1 MNKISDKNIRLRYNI
16 LNVVIYIVGI
26 VLLLQLFNLQ
36 IVHGSEYRETSN
48 TRLTREAVLK
58 AARGDITDSS
68 GVKLVTTK
76 TGFSLELYKTKIDDK
91 ELNNMILKMAE
102 ILEEN
107 KDEVIDNLPIDINP
121 YKFTMESE
129 EEQKE
134 WKQEYDLDENANA
147 EECFNALKEKYKI
160 QSENIEDIRK
170 IMVVRYEID
179 RNGYSNIR
187 PIIVAKDISRESSI
201 QIEEQGHLLPGTAIV
216 TEPIVTYP
224 YGTLASHILG
234 YLGLISAEEYAE
246 KSDEYDINDVIGRD
260 GIQYMFEKY
269 LKGQDGIRQIDM
281 SVDGEV
287 TGEYISKEDFIKRY
301 SSIYSSIGVNDIN
314 ISIGEINS
322 KTEIPISITMNTLAG
337 KLKFEDIKVNIVEED
352 KDYKIVW
359 NESLIIPNM
368 IKDDKIGVEV
378 DKAIRGQILDRDNN
392 KLAYDGKAYQVS
404 IHPSVFTVNK
414 DENLS
419 KFANILDV
427 SIDKISEKIENQN
440 PEHKIPILK
449 VSQYEDEKINSLKTI
464 EGVIIDEVDSRVYQ
478 NSEALGCLIGYTDNI
493 TKEELEKYKDKD
505 YNSQSKIGK
514 SGLEQVY
521 EDKLRA
527 RDGVH
532 IFIKRG
538 EEKITLA
545 KTEPINGEN
554 IKLSIDSKLQEN
566 IYAQMNNEKG
576 ASVALH
582 PQTGEVLAMVSSPS
596 YNSNT
601 KVTYI
606 TKTISN
612 KWKES
617 EYAHNENRFNNAY
630 SPGSTMKLI
639 TASIGLDEN
648 VLNSNDTFDIKGL
661 NWQKSSDW
669 GEYYVTRVKD
679 PKKPVNLYD
688 ATKYSDNIYFA
699 DLAIKIGKD
708 KLIEGAKKF
717 GIGETL
723 DFEYPMDKSQ
733 ISNKGKLDNEMLL
746 ADSGYGQGE
755 VLMTPLDVAMSYSAL
770 SNNGNIMKPRL
781 VISENK
787 EQKVYS
793 EAINKENLE
802 NLISC
807 FGAVINDEDGTGN
820 LGKINGV
827 NLVGKTGTAEI
838 KKSKDDTEGSENG
851 WFVAVNMDEP
861 KIAISMIIEDL
872 NGKSTASHVVPK
884 VKNIIE
890 SYINN

>member
-1 MNKISDKNIRLRYNI
+1 MSKLFKKVI
-16 LNVVIYIVGI
+16 LLFNVFIVSTF
-26 VLLLQLFNLQ
+26 VLLGCSKNDEIQSMVTSYENLLNE
-36 IVHGSEYRETSN
+36 GNY
-48 TRLTREAVLK
+48 K
-58 AARGDITDSS
+58 
-68 GVKLVTTK
+68 
-76 TGFSLELYKTKIDDK
+76 ELY
-91 ELNNMILKMAE
+91 NNI
-102 ILEEN
+102 
-107 KDEVIDNLPIDINP
+107 
-121 YKFTMESE
+121 S
-129 EEQKE
+129 
-134 WKQEYDLDENANA
+134 KQS
-147 EECFNALKEKYKI
+147 K
-160 QSENIEDIRK
+160 
-170 IMVVRYEID
+170 
-179 RNGYSNIR
+179 
-187 PIIVAKDISRESSI
+187 
-201 QIEEQGHLLPGTAIV
+201 
-216 TEPIVTYP
+216 
-224 YGTLASHILG
+224 
-234 YLGLISAEEYAE
+234 
-246 KSDEYDINDVIGRD
+246 
-260 GIQYMFEKY
+260 
-269 LKGQDGIRQIDM
+269 
-281 SVDGEV
+281 
-287 TGEYISKEDFIKRY
+287 EYISKEDFIKRY

-755 VLMTPLDVAMSYSAL
+755 VLMTPLDVSMSYSAL

-787 EQKVYS
+787 NQKVYS

-838 KKSKDDTEGSENG
+838 KKSKNDTEDSENG